1 MKSAQNPSAAKDA
14 TESKKLLNILYR
26 PPTNSADL
34 WNIAVD
40 FVGLNP
46 IQAPVINLG
55 SACACTDCA
64 SCVLAGTMVLMA
76 DGSTRAVETF
86 VGGEMVKT
94 MTGISRVKTVEKIVL
109 GVTRRVLEMRVG
121 DQPPLF
127 VSDEHPFWTRF
138 EGPDGPYEWWGVYNL
153 NHYLVEKANGVG
165 VNLVRDAIPLRFDI
179 PQTLAHVDG
188 WRDVQ
193 PIYHAMRPDTPLYN
207 LAVEDGGS
215 YICDGFV
222 ISSHTADRHAIGVQW
237 QGLKKDDA
245 SNQLVEALT
254 SRV

>member
-1 MKSAQNPSAAKDA
+1 MKSKQKPSAQHPGPE
-14 TESKKLLNILYR
+14 TKKLLNILYR

-34 WNIAVD
+34 WDIAVD
-40 FVGLNP
+40 HVGMDA
-46 IQAPVINLG
+46 IQAPIVNLG
-55 SACACTDCA
+55 SNCDCNCG
-64 SCVLAGTMVLMA
+64 SCVLTGTMVLMA
-76 DGSTRAVETF
+76 DGTSRAVETF

-94 MTGISRVKTVEKIVL
+94 MTGVSRVMNVEKIVL

-121 DQPPLF
+121 NQPPLF

-153 NHYLVEKANGVG
+153 NHYLVEKANGIG

-179 PQTLAHVDG
+179 PQTHAHVDG
-188 WRDVQ
+188 WRHVQ

-237 QGLKKDDA
+237 QGINKDEA
-245 SNQLVEALT
+245 PSQFVEALT